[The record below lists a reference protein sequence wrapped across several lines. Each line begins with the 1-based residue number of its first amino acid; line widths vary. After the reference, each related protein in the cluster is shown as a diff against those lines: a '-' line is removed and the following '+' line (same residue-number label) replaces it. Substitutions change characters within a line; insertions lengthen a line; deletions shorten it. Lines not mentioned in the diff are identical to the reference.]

1 MDGWVGGLVDDWL
14 DGWLGELVDG
24 FLQRSFMIKKQGRIR
39 VE

>member
-24 FLQRSFMIKKQGRIR
+24 FFQRSFMIKKQVRIR